1 MHQHRVPNLFN
12 LEPQFVSDA
21 PNKKLTLSFVN
32 GFKIED
38 SRQNM
43 FWGKNPDEIIYCA
56 AALGIVM
63 NAKTLAQR
71 YMGAGL
77 SSEAKGHTDD
87 VMSLGICPKRKFV
100 VTGSLGAR
108 PDILVWDSE
117 TMAVVARNKLG
128 RNTRAVSSIRFSKD
142 GKYFFCTDKHNDS
155 NVYCFKAD
163 TAELCGQNK
172 CGSDPVF
179 DG

>member
-1 MHQHRVPNLFN
+1 LRQLTVIYFIIS
-12 LEPQFVSDA
+12 EPTFVADA
-21 PNKKLTLSFVN
+21 PTKKLTLSFVN

-77 SSEAKGHTDD
+77 SS
-87 VMSLGICPKRKFV
+87 
-100 VTGSLGAR
+100 
-108 PDILVWDSE
+108 
-117 TMAVVARNKLG
+117 
-128 RNTRAVSSIRFSKD
+128 
-142 GKYFFCTDKHNDS
+142 
-155 NVYCFKAD
+155 
-163 TAELCGQNK
+163 
-172 CGSDPVF
+172 
-179 DG
+179 